1 MLETDSGPLS
11 TTKMELAVTII
22 NGSPIHAKFPI
33 LVRRLLDLS
42 SIFIYHLY
50 YPHYC
55 YPVKSPVLAIILL
68 SLLYLVASKQG
79 KICTCNFIYSFLI
92 ISSSV
97 VCSEFNHS
105 PFSIMV
111 RVKRIIFKYFN
122 FSKIRLTSKRMKY
135 IGSLFILVF
144 VYCKVS
150 PEGFLHVFKNRGCLS
165 IPLFL
170 NPHLLI
176 LSTKVRFLVH
186 YTLFISLCN
195 FLNTLP
201 NC

>member
-1 MLETDSGPLS
+1 MPSFPYWSGDSW
-11 TTKMELAVTII
+11 
-22 NGSPIHAKFPI
+22 
-33 LVRRLLDLS
+33 
-42 SIFIYHLY
+42 IYHLY
-50 YPHYC
+50 
-55 YPVKSPVLAIILL
+55 
-68 SLLYLVASKQG
+68 
-79 KICTCNFIYSFLI
+79 LI
-92 ISSSV
+92 IIYITSY
-97 VCSEFNHS
+97 HS

-122 FSKIRLTSKRMKY
+122 FFKIRLTSKRMKY
-135 IGSLFILVF
+135 FGSLFILVF

>member
-1 MLETDSGPLS
+1 MFLSKHSASGNFLPSSKGYLKTHLNLVLEQTFIYSNSPSQLIQKMLETDSGPLS

-79 KICTCNFIYSFLI
+79 KI
-92 ISSSV
+92 
-97 VCSEFNHS
+97 
-105 PFSIMV
+105 
-111 RVKRIIFKYFN
+111 
-122 FSKIRLTSKRMKY
+122 
-135 IGSLFILVF
+135 
-144 VYCKVS
+144 
-150 PEGFLHVFKNRGCLS
+150 
-165 IPLFL
+165 
-170 NPHLLI
+170 
-176 LSTKVRFLVH
+176 
-186 YTLFISLCN
+186 
-195 FLNTLP
+195 
-201 NC
+201 